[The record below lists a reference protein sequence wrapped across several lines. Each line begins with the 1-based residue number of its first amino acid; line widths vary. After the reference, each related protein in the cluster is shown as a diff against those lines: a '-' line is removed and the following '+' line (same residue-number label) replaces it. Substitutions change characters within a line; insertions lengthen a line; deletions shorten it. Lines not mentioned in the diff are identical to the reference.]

1 MSEYTYF
8 WKPTQPNGEFS
19 QWYPSDFKKGKV
31 KFKNAEQW
39 MMWSKAIL
47 FNDKKIA
54 KEILKTIDPKEIR
67 LLGRKVKDFDGEVW
81 DKNKYFIVIEGNYL
95 KFSQNE
101 ELKDLLISNDTIL
114 VEASPFD
121 RIWGIGLSVSNEKH
135 LDPNK
140 WRGKNLLGK
149 ALMVC
154 RNILKQ

>member
-8 WKPTQPNGEFS
+8 WKPTKANGEFS

-67 LLGRKVKDFDGEVW
+67 LLGRKVKDFDKEIW
-81 DKNKYFIVIEGNYL
+81 NKNKYFIVIEGNYL

-101 ELKDLLISNDTIL
+101 ELKDLLLSNDTIL

-121 RIWGIGLSVSNEKH
+121 RIWGIGLSISNEKH
-135 LDPNK
+135 LDPAK